1 MELPVVPFREWRHGA
16 CSAQSL
22 AHSKG
27 IRVLGTAVI
36 ILEGVLLA
44 WFAQGSTASDLFL
57 SK

>member
-1 MELPVVPFREWRHGA
+1 MVPFREWRHGA

>member
-1 MELPVVPFREWRHGA
+1 MVPCGEWRLGA

-22 AHSKG
+22 AHSEG
-27 IRVLGTAVI
+27 ICVLGTAVI

-44 WFAQGSTASDLFL
+44 WFAQGSTASGPLL